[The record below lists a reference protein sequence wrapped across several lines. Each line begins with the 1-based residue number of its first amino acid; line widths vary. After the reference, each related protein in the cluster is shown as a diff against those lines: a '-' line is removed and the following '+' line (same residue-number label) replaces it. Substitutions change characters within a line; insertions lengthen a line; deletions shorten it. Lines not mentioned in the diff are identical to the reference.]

1 MPNAAAS
8 AARAAGRLG
17 ALAALALLPGA
28 ALVAPV
34 HAAAAQQPA
43 QGVGRVAGT
52 VLGTGGQPVSDVQ
65 VVVTTAGGARVGAV
79 TNAQGR
85 YNVGGVPAGTAAVR
99 TQRIGFQPRT
109 ETVQVAAGQVTTLDF
124 QLATSA
130 AILSEVRVQVGYTN
144 ESRRQVTGAVSTVT
158 GNEVQDQKVATIEE
172 SIRGRVPGVQVAAG
186 GQPGRP
192 ADITIRGPS
201 SLTNTSPL
209 YVVDGMYVGN
219 QNPNI
224 NPDDIATFQVL
235 KDASAAAQY
244 GSQAS
249 SGVIVITTR
258 RGQAGQNQ
266 FGANAY
272 YGFQSIPKT
281 MPMAGAAEFQ
291 RVFQTAYRAAGVAD
305 SLIPSGVLNATG
317 VNTDWQS
324 AVMRNGA
331 IQNYNAQASGGTPTA
346 SYLIS
351 GSVLN
356 QDGTIIN
363 TNFRRASLRVNSDAT
378 RGRIHVGENIAV
390 SQARQQN
397 FPNGIFG
404 GTELP
409 LIDVVQLP
417 PTIPVRDPNNPDGY
431 GYGSVA
437 TPNYGTNPVA
447 AAESNYNTY
456 RSNSAIGSA
465 FAEANLFAGLKYR
478 LNVGVNYA
486 DSGNTVWNS
495 SNQLRYLTPV
505 LTGAF
510 LRQSYPRSQQL
521 LYENLLT
528 YDGTFGGTAHR
539 LTAVAG
545 QTSQNNSYQQLTAY
559 RQGFPNEQLQQISA
573 GSSTGSSNDGFTI
586 PVRENSLLARA
597 TYSFRDRYLAT
608 GTVRRD
614 CSSLFSP
621 SNRCGVFGSGS
632 LGYVVSDEQFFKAIP
647 LIGGADLFKLRVS
660 TGVLGGQA
668 LNPFQYLPVISQNI
682 NYYFNGTITS
692 GAIQQALINE
702 NLRWQRN
709 RNTDVG
715 FDLGLFN
722 NTLSVTADYYQ
733 ATLDQLLVQTAIP
746 PDLASNA
753 NPTVNAGRARNAGF
767 ELGATHQLQ
776 RGDFRLNTTLS
787 VTTLAN
793 RVLSLG
799 NGGQPLFA
807 GIGGVARTTVGQ
819 PIGEFY
825 LLKNCGI
832 FQSSSAIQ
840 AHTSTVNG
848 KVVVLQPGAQ
858 PGDVCYQDVNG
869 DGVIDNNDRYNAGT
883 PFPKL
888 QTGLFFNS
896 SYKSFDVGVNL
907 RGSFGSKIYNVV
919 KLNIENTS
927 GLQNIQSGLNYW
939 SPSNTSGTV
948 PRAVFGTAGAANFN
962 PLNDMFLE
970 SGNFVRIQNIVVGYT
985 LPNAVTRQL
994 RLNTSARPRIY
1005 ANVQNVATI
1014 TKYSGYDPEVVG
1026 FGDPLARG
1034 VDDGFIYPNPRTV
1047 TFGFDV
1053 RF

>member
-1 MPNAAAS
+1 M
-8 AARAAGRLG
+8 AARAVGRLG

-28 ALVAPV
+28 VLVAPV

-43 QGVGRVAGT
+43 QATGRVAGV
-52 VLGTGGQPVSDVQ
+52 VLGEGRQPVGDVQ
-65 VVVTTAGGARVGAV
+65 VVVTTAGGARLGAV

-85 YNVGGVPAGTAAVR
+85 YNVGGVPAGLVSVR

-109 ETVQVAAGQVTTLDF
+109 QTVTVAAGQVSALDF
-124 QLATSA
+124 QLVA
-130 AILSEVRVQVGYTN
+130 AVTQLAPVQVGYTN
-144 ESRRQVTGAVSTVT
+144 EARSRVTGAVATVT
-158 GNEVQDQKVATIEE
+158 GSEVQDQKVATVEE
-172 SIRGRVPGVQVAAG
+172 AIRGRVPGVQVEAG

-192 ADITIRGPS
+192 AEITIRGPS

-224 NPDDIATFQVL
+224 NPDDIATFSVL

-281 MPMAGAAEFQ
+281 IPMAGAAEFQ
-291 RVFQTAYRAAGVAD
+291 TVFDTAYARAG
-305 SLIPSGVLNATG
+305 ITPPTGITTPSSVS
-317 VNTDWQS
+317 TDWQS
-324 AVMRNGA
+324 AVMKTGA
-331 IQNYNAQASGGTPTA
+331 IQNYNASASGGTPNA
-346 SYLIS
+346 SYLLS

-378 RGRIHVGENIAV
+378 RGRIHVGENLAV

-409 LIDVVQLP
+409 LIDVVLLP
-417 PTIPVRDPNNPDGY
+417 PTIPVRDPNNPSGY

-437 TPNYGTNPVA
+437 TPNYGVNPVA
-447 AAESNYNTY
+447 AAQSNYNTY
-456 RSNSAIGSA
+456 RANAVIGSA

-478 LNVGVNYA
+478 LNVGINYA

-528 YDGTFGGTAHR
+528 YDGTFGGTDHR

-545 QTSQNNSYQQLTAY
+545 QTSQNNTYQQLSAY
-559 RQGFPNEQLQQISA
+559 RQGFANEGLQQISA
-573 GSSTGSSNDGFTI
+573 GSSTGSTNDGFTI
-586 PVRENSLLARA
+586 PVRENSLLSRA
-597 TYSFRDRYLAT
+597 TYSYRDRYLAT

-632 LGYVVSDEQFFKAIP
+632 LGYVVSDEGYFKAIP

-668 LNPFQYLPVISQNI
+668 LNPFQYIPVVNQNI
-682 NYYFNGTITS
+682 NYFFNGTITS

-715 FDLGLFN
+715 LDLGLLN
-722 NTLSVTADYYQ
+722 NTLTITADYYQ
-733 ATLDQLLVQTAIP
+733 ATLDQLLVQTSIP
-746 PDLASNA
+746 PDLASNS

-767 ELGATHQLQ
+767 ELGATHQL
-776 RGDFRLNTTLS
+776 RSGDFRLNTTLS

-807 GIGGVARTTVGQ
+807 GFGGVARTTVGQ

-825 LLKNCGI
+825 LQKNCGI
-832 FQSSSAIQ
+832 FQNTQQIQ
-840 AHTSTVNG
+840 SHTTTVNG
-848 KVVVLQPGAQ
+848 KAIVLQPGAQ

-869 DGVIDNNDRYNAGT
+869 DGTIDNNDRYNAGT

-888 QTGLFFNS
+888 QTGLFLNS
-896 SYKSFDVGVNL
+896 TFRSFDVGLNL
-907 RGSFGSKIYNVV
+907 RGSFGNKIYNVV
-919 KLNIENTS
+919 KFNTENTS
-927 GLQNIQSGLNYW
+927 GLQNIRSGLDFW
-939 SPSNTSGTV
+939 SPSNPNGTV

-970 SGNFVRIQNIVVGYT
+970 SGNFVRIQNIVLGYT
-985 LPNAVTRQL
+985 VPGAVTRQL
-994 RLNTSARPRIY
+994 RLNTTSRPRIY
-1005 ANVQNVATI
+1005 VNVQNVATF

-1047 TFGFDV
+1047 TFGFDL